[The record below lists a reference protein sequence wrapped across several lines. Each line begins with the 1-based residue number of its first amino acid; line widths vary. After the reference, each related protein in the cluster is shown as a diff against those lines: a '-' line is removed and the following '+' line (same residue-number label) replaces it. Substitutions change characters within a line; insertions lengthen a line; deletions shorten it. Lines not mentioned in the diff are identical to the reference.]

1 MEVLHLGPALFVSVV
16 DEDDE
21 VEEKEQDHLRALD
34 LGTMEAMNNFD
45 EEVEADL
52 QIHAW
57 MMNIE
62 QGHQMDKLGKKV
74 DQEGEMF
81 VQGHYMQETIEYYTE
96 QVRLEEGVVV
106 APSLHE
112 RAIHEQYLSQL
123 DKIFTMFKLRT

>member
-1 MEVLHLGPALFVSVV
+1 MEVLTINKARVVEEWNLLHKMEVLHLGPALFVSVV

-62 QGHQMDKLGKKV
+62 
-74 DQEGEMF
+74 
-81 VQGHYMQETIEYYTE
+81 
-96 QVRLEEGVVV
+96 
-106 APSLHE
+106 
-112 RAIHEQYLSQL
+112 
-123 DKIFTMFKLRT
+123 